1 MLQAT
6 DNIRQNLSILEMG
19 VPEVLDVVCL
29 LLWAAQLLYIVGS
42 DGTRPASAPLV

>member
-6 DNIRQNLSILEMG
+6 SNIRQNLFCLKLE
-19 VPEVLDVVCL
+19 VPEMLDVVCL
-29 LLWAAQLLYIVGS
+29 LLRAAQLLYIVGS